1 MNLKNVNQ
9 NKKNDAQI
17 TNKTI
22 QLHIKAVKHSSKPK
36 KLKESAVLIKL
47 VILKPQKYTK
57 ISLGEKNKKVNNGIA
72 QINKPNEKEKSKV
85 TSNTN
90 EPDDEWKSN
99 VI

>member
-22 QLHIKAVKHSSKPK
+22 QLHTKAVKHSSKPK
-36 KLKESAVLIKL
+36 KLKESATLIKL

-72 QINKPNEKEKSKV
+72 QINKPNEKEKR
-85 TSNTN
+85 
-90 EPDDEWKSN
+90 
-99 VI
+99 